1 MTVWLYLMARLKLQP
16 WVWFTST
23 LSMFLA
29 TNSVSPF
36 LQASRNKSS
45 NVIIF
50 SFGEDAL
57 ELLPEGVSW
66 GKDVVMLI
74 FGDIAG
80 DGMELVNED
89 ITMEDNGAE
98 LIIEGNVTDASW
110 EADNIELIMEDIS
123 LEDGAIELIV
133 GDISLEKLITGD
145 ISLEEVVTEL
155 FNGQLYSEEEFPEV
169 INEAISLEEGG
180 KELISE
186 AGSSE
191 SKDISLEEDTLELI
205 TDGDDVKGQDTRP
218 MLLPPRLILHCR
230 SDRCSGWDHPEC
242 CSSFERS

>member
-1 MTVWLYLMARLKLQP
+1 
-16 WVWFTST
+16 
-23 LSMFLA
+23 
-29 TNSVSPF
+29 
-36 LQASRNKSS
+36 
-45 NVIIF
+45 
-50 SFGEDAL
+50 
-57 ELLPEGVSW
+57 
-66 GKDVVMLI
+66 MLI

-155 FNGQLYSEEEFPEV
+155 INGQLYSEEEFPEV
-169 INEAISLEEGG
+169 INDSISLEECG

-205 TDGDDVKGQDTRP
+205 IDDGDDVKGQDTRP
-218 MLLPPRLILHCR
+218 MLLPPRPILHCR
-230 SDRCSGWDHPEC
+230 SDRCSGWDHPGC
-242 CSSFERS
+242 CSSFGRS